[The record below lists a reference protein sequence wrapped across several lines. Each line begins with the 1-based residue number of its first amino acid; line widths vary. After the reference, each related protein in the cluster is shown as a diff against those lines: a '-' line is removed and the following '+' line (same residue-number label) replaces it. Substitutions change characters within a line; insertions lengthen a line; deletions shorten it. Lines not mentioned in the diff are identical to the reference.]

1 LLYLVR
7 SASRVP
13 WGMETDVARE
23 LGERQRAKT
32 AELRKSGIC
41 LHHWRA
47 AAQHLSYAVYDVA
60 SNSELHDLLKSL
72 PLYPYS
78 TAEVVPLVTPS

>member
-1 LLYLVR
+1 LLYMVR

-13 WGMETDVARE
+13 WGMEREVASE
-23 LGERQRAKT
+23 LGERQRARS
-32 AELRKSGIC
+32 AELRESGVC

-47 AAQHLSYAVYDVA
+47 AAQHVSYAVYDVA
-60 SNSELHDLLKSL
+60 SNAELHDLLMSL

-78 TAEVVPLVTPS
+78 TAEVVPLATPA

>member
-1 LLYLVR
+1 MLYLVR
-7 SASRVP
+7 SASEVP
-13 WGMETDVARE
+13 WGMEKEIARD
-23 LGERQRAKT
+23 LGDRQQART
-32 AELRKSGIC
+32 AELRGKGVL

-47 AAQHLSYAVYDVA
+47 AARHLSYAVYDVA
-60 SNSELHDLLKSL
+60 SNAELHDVLVSL

>member
-7 SASRVP
+7 SASEVP
-13 WGMETDVARE
+13 WGMETGVARD
-23 LGERQRAKT
+23 LGERQQATT
-32 AELRKSGIC
+32 AELKEKGLL

-47 AAQHLSYAVYDVA
+47 AARHLSYAVYDVD
-60 SNSELHDLLKSL
+60 SNAELHDVLVSL

-78 TAEVVPLVTPS
+78 TVEVVPLVTPS

>member
-1 LLYLVR
+1 MLYMVR

-13 WGMETDVARE
+13 WGMENEVARE
-23 LGERQRAKT
+23 LGERQRART

-41 LHHWRA
+41 VHHWRA
-47 AAQHLSYAVYDVA
+47 AAQHLSYSVYDVG
-60 SNSELHDLLKSL
+60 SNAELHDLLKSL

-78 TAEVVPLVTPS
+78 TAEVVPLATPS